1 MPTDNNHPN
10 DQLQNVRNPLNA
22 ASTATTSLTHS
33 SDRHSTKSPEETLFQ
48 AQIIRILNKI
58 TDAWNMPALT
68 ETEQGERAK
77 TWTEL
82 LFGIIPHD
90 RLTDAY
96 QRAFRDHQ
104 GLFPI
109 NAPELKAAWENID
122 REERNAVR
130 NNTADLETRIAQCK
144 YRDEHIADD
153 SIAKSDALVE
163 YKDFLNPGKW
173 VVLPCAECRPHAYAD
188 RLDDHKSRN
197 ADKLK
202 SAEQAHQTIE
212 NLATLAARNLA
223 MLPVLPESADEILRR
238 ALTQTRDHNA
248 WNSLQHARN
257 WLKFGQYEP
266 PTAVVDNSRTA
277 ESGSDLL
284 VDV

>member
-1 MPTDNNHPN
+1 
-10 DQLQNVRNPLNA
+10 
-22 ASTATTSLTHS
+22 
-33 SDRHSTKSPEETLFQ
+33 
-48 AQIIRILNKI
+48 
-58 TDAWNMPALT
+58 MPALT

-188 RLDDHKSRN
+188 
-197 ADKLK
+197 
-202 SAEQAHQTIE
+202 QTIE
-212 NLATLAARNLA
+212 HLATLAARNLA